1 MARDAVSEVR
11 DRIGIVDL
19 VQPYV
24 PSLKRAGRSYKGLC
38 PFHQEKTPSFVVF
51 PDSENFHCFGCG
63 KGGDIF
69 TFYMLAEHVEFR
81 EALRELA
88 QRAGIE
94 LESMPAT
101 APKHDEHRLKL
112 IELNGQAQT
121 FFAHVLTKSRAGE
134 VARQELTRRGVSDE
148 MIQRFGLGYAP
159 SGWDNLARYFSDK
172 QIDLAQAHEAG
183 LLQERDNGGYYDRFR
198 ERLMFP
204 IHDRDGNTV
213 GFGGRVIGDG
223 VPKYLNTPQT
233 PVFDKSSLVFA
244 YDLARDAIRNAD
256 EVVIVEGYMDV
267 IAAHQLGY
275 ENVVAA
281 MGTAITEPQV
291 SLLKRASKRLVLAL
305 DADAAGQ
312 MATLRSLDT
321 LRETLDAD
329 EVPVPDAFG
338 MVRFERKLSAEIAI
352 VTLPEG
358 KDPDELIRKSP
369 ERWPEI
375 VKSAR
380 PVLDFTI
387 DVLTRDIDRSDARAK
402 SAAVQ
407 RIAPLFQQIPDRI
420 VQGHYINQLA
430 KRLDLDERL
439 VLSEIRR
446 ARLKTTPKGP
456 ASQQPVK
463 PARQSTE
470 DHLFALLLR
479 HRDLTHEVAMRV
491 PADDLGD
498 TRNRELLRYI
508 VDPDLAGLTPEQ
520 LIAGLD
526 DELADHAEATLA
538 AHEGRPEQFP
548 GQIQRE
554 ANEVLDRLRAER
566 YRFLLRQL
574 QQHLLAAEQ
583 EKDREMVDALR
594 QQLNTLA
601 QRHAQYDPPLSPYFK
616 DLRTPQHG

>member
-267 IAAHQLGY
+267 IAAHQFGY

-526 DELADHAEATLA
+526 DELADHAEAMLA

>member
-1 MARDAVSEVR
+1 
-11 DRIGIVDL
+11 
-19 VQPYV
+19 
-24 PSLKRAGRSYKGLC
+24 
-38 PFHQEKTPSFVVF
+38 
-51 PDSENFHCFGCG
+51 
-63 KGGDIF
+63 
-69 TFYMLAEHVEFR
+69 
-81 EALRELA
+81 
-88 QRAGIE
+88 
-94 LESMPAT
+94 
-101 APKHDEHRLKL
+101 
-112 IELNGQAQT
+112 
-121 FFAHVLTKSRAGE
+121 
-134 VARQELTRRGVSDE
+134 
-148 MIQRFGLGYAP
+148 
-159 SGWDNLARYFSDK
+159 
-172 QIDLAQAHEAG
+172 
-183 LLQERDNGGYYDRFR
+183 
-198 ERLMFP
+198 
-204 IHDRDGNTV
+204 
-213 GFGGRVIGDG
+213 
-223 VPKYLNTPQT
+223 
-233 PVFDKSSLVFA
+233 
-244 YDLARDAIRNAD
+244 
-256 EVVIVEGYMDV
+256 
-267 IAAHQLGY
+267 
-275 ENVVAA
+275 
-281 MGTAITEPQV
+281 
-291 SLLKRASKRLVLAL
+291 
-305 DADAAGQ
+305 
-312 MATLRSLDT
+312 
-321 LRETLDAD
+321 
-329 EVPVPDAFG
+329 
-338 MVRFERKLSAEIAI
+338 
-352 VTLPEG
+352 
-358 KDPDELIRKSP
+358 
-369 ERWPEI
+369 
-375 VKSAR
+375 
-380 PVLDFTI
+380 
-387 DVLTRDIDRSDARAK
+387 
-402 SAAVQ
+402 VQ

-508 VDPDLAGLTPEQ
+508 VDPELAGLTPEQ

>member
-24 PSLKRAGRSYKGLC
+24 PSLKRTGRSYKGLC

-88 QRAGIE
+88 QRAGVE
-94 LESMPAT
+94 LESMPST

-112 IELNGQAQT
+112 IELNGLAQT
-121 FFAHVLTKSRAGE
+121 FFAHVLTTSKAGE
-134 VARQELTRRGVSDE
+134 VARRELARRGVSAE
-148 MIQRFGLGYAP
+148 MIRRFGLGFAP
-159 SGWDNLARYFSDK
+159 PGWDNLVRYLSDK
-172 QIDLAQAHEAG
+172 QVDLAQAHEAG
-183 LLQERDNGGYYDRFR
+183 LLQERDSGGYYDRFR

-204 IHDRDGNTV
+204 IRDRDGNTV

-244 YDLARDAIRNAD
+244 YDLARDAIRKAD

-267 IAAHQLGY
+267 IAAHQFGY

-291 SLLKRASKRLVLAL
+291 ALLKRASKRLVLAL

-321 LRETLDAD
+321 IRETLDAD
-329 EVPVPDAFG
+329 EVPVPNAFG
-338 MVRFERKLSAEIAI
+338 MVRFERKLNTEIAI

-387 DVLTRDIDRSDARAK
+387 DVLTRDIDRNDARAK
-402 SAAVQ
+402 SATVQ

-446 ARLKTTPKGP
+446 ARLKTAPKGP

-479 HRDLTHEVAMRV
+479 HRDLTHEVALRV
-491 PADDLGD
+491 PSDDLGD

-508 VDPDLAGLTPEQ
+508 VDPELVELTPEQ

-526 DELADHAEATLA
+526 DELADHAEALLA

-574 QQHLLAAEQ
+574 QQHLLSAEQ
-583 EKDREMVDALR
+583 EKDRETVDALR
-594 QQLNTLA
+594 HQLNTLA
-601 QRHAQYDPPLSPYFK
+601 QRHAQYDPPPSPYFK